1 MERGRPARGARPVNV
16 VHPPHCPCEFCRG
29 DEAAAAPLGVDDAF
43 VDDFL
48 EDIAAIADARGL
60 SDPPTAPPLQT
71 GVVFGGASDPYDD
84 RSPRG
89 DE

>member
-1 MERGRPARGARPVNV
+1 MTLHRPG
-16 VHPPHCPCEFCRG
+16 CICEFCATDYVMVDVTADPFG
-29 DEAAAAPLGVDDAF
+29 DAV
-43 VDDFL
+43 VVSFL
-48 EDIAAIADARGL
+48 EDVAATADARGL

>member
-1 MERGRPARGARPVNV
+1 MTLHRPG
-16 VHPPHCPCEFCRG
+16 CLCEFCF
-29 DEAAAAPLGVDDAF
+29 DDLAPLFDAVGVFFDALDAESDDAF
-43 VDDFL
+43 IDAFL
-48 EDIAAIADARGL
+48 EDVAAIADARGL
-60 SDPPTAPPLQT
+60 SDPPTAPPLPM

>member
-1 MERGRPARGARPVNV
+1 MTL
-16 VHPPHCPCEFCRG
+16 HPPNCFC
-29 DEAAAAPLGVDDAF
+29 DDCADDDGF

-48 EDIAAIADARGL
+48 EDVAAIADARGL